1 MVPFMYILL
10 VLLALGFARK
20 QLNQIISLFLRLNI
34 TVNGFTIYFFPLVA
48 IINLIAILYLYGSLI
63 EMQEPLELMAKTAY
77 FEKLYR
83 TYRNFLI
90 NIASVVLIFQIFY
103 AGRQYAKYAEARD
116 LLQEVKALAGRK

>member
-1 MVPFMYILL
+1 M
-10 VLLALGFARK
+10 
-20 QLNQIISLFLRLNI
+20 FLRLNI